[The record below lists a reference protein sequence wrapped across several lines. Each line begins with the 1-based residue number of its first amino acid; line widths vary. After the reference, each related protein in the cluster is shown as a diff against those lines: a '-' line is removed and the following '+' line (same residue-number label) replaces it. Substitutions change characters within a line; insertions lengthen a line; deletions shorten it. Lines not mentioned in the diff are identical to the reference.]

1 LFWVL
6 WRLRRIRVG
15 VCSCRTVSSH
25 LVYVVYLTGATL
37 AVVWFPAVGVEDV
50 VNAAEV
56 VVAVV
61 LLISQQDAR
70 LHGAKVR

>member
-1 LFWVL
+1 M
-6 WRLRRIRVG
+6 
-15 VCSCRTVSSH
+15 CSYRTESSR
-25 LVYVVYLTGATL
+25 LVYAVYLTGATL
-37 AVVWFPAVGVEDV
+37 AVVWFPAVCVEDV
-50 VNAAEV
+50 VNAAEI